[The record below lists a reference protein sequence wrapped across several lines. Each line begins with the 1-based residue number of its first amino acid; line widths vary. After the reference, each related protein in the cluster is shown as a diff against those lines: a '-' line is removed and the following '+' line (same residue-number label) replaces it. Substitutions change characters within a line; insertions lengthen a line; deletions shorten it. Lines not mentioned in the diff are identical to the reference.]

1 MNHTYICLVPKIE
14 SPTQV
19 KDFRPIS
26 LCNIAYKLISKVM
39 AERLKLWLH
48 CLISEFQSA
57 FIPGR
62 LITDNVI
69 ITHELLHSLRTKKIK
84 SPFMALKLDIAKA
97 FDKVE
102 WNYLLSI
109 LRRFGFAEKWC
120 QWIMKCVTTVTYSVL
135 INGSPSKKII
145 PSRGLRQD
153 DSLLFCQANE
163 QECHQI
169 LQLLQ
174 VYATA
179 SGQHVNF
186 QKSAILFAQ
195 IRRFRWSSIKEKQKI
210 PWIAWTKLTMM
221 KQYRGMGFRDLS
233 HFNTA
238 LLAKQSW
245 RMLKE
250 PHSLLSRVLKA
261 KYFYKT
267 SLMEAAVGHR
277 PSHAWRSI
285 MQGLMKPCTTSW
297 DEEKLQE
304 KICPEDAQLI
314 RRIRLR
320 LLKGPDVP
328 TWIFT
333 KDGQYTVK
341 SGYHQLSKPHPDCS
355 ITSTQLQ
362 DNIAHRRIKISSD
375 CLFCGDAAETI
386 PHLFFQCRV
395 AKEI

>member
-1 MNHTYICLVPKIE
+1 MNQQLTKPVSEEEIFKALSAMNVDKAPG
-14 SPTQV
+14 P
-19 KDFRPIS
+19 DGF
-26 LCNIAYKLISKVM
+26 NAGFYKYH
-39 AERLKLWLH
+39 WN
-48 CLISEFQSA
+48 
-57 FIPGR
+57 
-62 LITDNVI
+62 T
-69 ITHELLHSLRTKKIK
+69 IK
-84 SPFMALKLDIAKA
+84 S
-97 FDKVE
+97 
-102 WNYLLSI
+102 
-109 LRRFGFAEKWC
+109 EKWC

-285 MQGLMKPCTTSW
+285 MQVSGLMKPCTTSW